1 MTAETGPHG
10 IGLRMAK
17 VVAELLFLC
26 FAALFLTLLA
36 LGVWQ
41 LHQMNI
47 INLSALNF
55 LPQWLI
61 DIVFVVLPVFCIWVF
76 SLIWN
81 KARRLL
87 NT

>member
-1 MTAETGPHG
+1 MV
-10 IGLRMAK
+10 LVMAK

-26 FAALFLTLLA
+26 FGALFLTLLA

-47 INLSALNF
+47 INLSVLNA

-61 DIVFVVLPVFCIWVF
+61 DIVFVALAVFCLWVF

-81 KARRLL
+81 KARRLF

>member
-1 MTAETGPHG
+1 
-10 IGLRMAK
+10 MAK

-47 INLSALNF
+47 INLGALNS

-61 DIVFVVLPVFCIWVF
+61 DIVFVVLAVFCIWVF
-76 SLIWN
+76 SLIWK

-87 NT
+87 NI